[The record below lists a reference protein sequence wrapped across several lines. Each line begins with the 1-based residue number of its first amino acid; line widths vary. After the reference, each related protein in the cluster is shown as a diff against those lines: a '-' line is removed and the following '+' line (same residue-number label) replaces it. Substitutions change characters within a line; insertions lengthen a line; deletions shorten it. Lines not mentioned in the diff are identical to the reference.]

1 VSKELVIGDV
11 TASRGEFKKGILG
24 GVKLINGSSIDIP
37 FMVMNGVEDGPTLLL
52 TSTQHGVELQG
63 IEVIRKVMRE
73 ILDPKLLR
81 GAVIGIPVANPL
93 AFFHYQYR
101 SWTDNQDVG
110 IVRADMPDG
119 GSTERL
125 TYTQWTEAWSKADMI
140 INIHCNSRPSALIY
154 QWINI
159 GNPKT
164 KEKLEKMAKAF
175 GVTTIV
181 SDRPI
186 SEDAPPTLGNLS
198 ASNGIPVILY
208 ELIDGR
214 WISEPSTSAGV
225 KGVLNTMKAFDM
237 IDGEPEAQ
245 EGFPIVPGAGTSMG
259 PRAMQ
264 ANASG
269 LIRFLKLPGEPI
281 KEGEVYAEVY
291 DLYGD
296 VLEQIKMPFDGYV
309 WANLTTGNVIA
320 ILEGSGV
327 GYVFKVEEN

>member
-1 VSKELVIGDV
+1 MPKELVIGDV
-11 TASRGEFKKGILG
+11 TASRGEFKKGVLN
-24 GVKLINGSSIDIP
+24 GVKLINGSSVDIP
-37 FMVMNGVEDGPTLLL
+37 FMIMNGVDDGPTLLL
-52 TSTQHGVELQG
+52 NSTQHGVELQG

-73 ILDPKLLR
+73 ILDPKFLS
-81 GAVIGIPVANPL
+81 GAVIGIPVGNPL

-110 IVRADMPDG
+110 RVRADMPNG

-125 TYTQWTEAWSKADMI
+125 THTLWTEVWSKADMI
-140 INIHCNSRPSALIY
+140 INIHCNERPSALIY

-164 KEKLEKMAKAF
+164 KDKLEKMAKAF

-181 SDRPI
+181 SDRPV

-198 ASNGIPVILY
+198 ARNGIPVILY

-225 KGVLNTMKAFDM
+225 KGVLNTMKAFGM
-237 IDGEPEAQ
+237 IDGELETQ
-245 EGFPIVPGAGTSMG
+245 TGFPIVPGANTFM
-259 PRAMQ
+259 PRALR
-264 ANASG
+264 ANTSG

-291 DLYGD
+291 DLFGD

-309 WANLTTGNVIA
+309 WANLGTNNVMA
-320 ILEGSGV
+320 ILEGSSV
-327 GYVFKVEEN
+327 AFAFKSEEK